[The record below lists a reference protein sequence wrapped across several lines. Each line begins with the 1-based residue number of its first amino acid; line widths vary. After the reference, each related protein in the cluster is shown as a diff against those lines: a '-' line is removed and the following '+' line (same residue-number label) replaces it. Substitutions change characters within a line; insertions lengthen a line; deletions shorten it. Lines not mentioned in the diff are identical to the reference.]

1 MKLRHFLVLAVCAL
15 AVSSCSIFRALKVD
29 GKNGPTVYSYKK
41 RQVDTIATG
50 DLAFHFPIGKH
61 AEWLDTL
68 HFLNNQPYGD
78 SMTFTE
84 VMNTKGKDQAVIII
98 HNDSIVY
105 EKYWGDYSADHMA
118 TIFSI
123 TKSLTSLL
131 CGIAIDDGYI
141 SSVDDPV
148 TDYLPELKKEDPMW
162 QELTIRHLL
171 DMRSGLDFDDAY
183 EFTSLKDL
191 KMLNAMAKL
200 NYGHNIR
207 KQVKGLKFRCK
218 PGTEF
223 RYESMTPAILGMVIE
238 RASGKSYAKYLSE
251 KVWQPLGMDSAA
263 LVIIDSKKHDMAHT
277 FGGITMNIMDLAK
290 IGRLY
295 LNKGLWD
302 GKRIVSEEWILQSTR
317 YDVTNYGY
325 HYNWYNLSYNNYYLT
340 RYPGYFALG
349 ICQQTLYVNPHKNL
363 IIVRLG
369 SSNRGYAYIPALFER
384 VANAWR

>member
-1 MKLRHFLVLAVCAL
+1 MKLRHFIMLAVCAL
-15 AVSSCSIFRALKVD
+15 AVSSCSIFRALKTD
-29 GKNGPTVYSYKK
+29 GKDGPTVYSYKK
-41 RQVDTIATG
+41 RQVDTIANG
-50 DLAFHFPIGKH
+50 GMAFHFPVGKH
-61 AEWLDTL
+61 AVWLDTL

-78 SMTFTE
+78 NQTFSE
-84 VMNTKGKDQAVIII
+84 VIETKGKDQAVLII

-105 EKYWGDYSADHMA
+105 EKYLGDYSADHMA

-123 TKSLTSLL
+123 TKSITSLL

-141 SSVDDPV
+141 HSVDDPV

-171 DMRSGLDFDDAY
+171 DMRSGLDFDDVY
-183 EFTSLKDL
+183 SFTSLKDL

-218 PGTEF
+218 PGTQY

-238 RASGKSYAKYLSE
+238 RASGKSYAEYLSE
-251 KVWQPLGMDSAA
+251 KVWQPLGMNSAA

-277 FGGITMNIMDLAK
+277 FGGVTMNIMDLAK

-295 LNKGLWD
+295 LNKGMWD
-302 GKRIVSEEWILQSTR
+302 GKRIVSEDWIVSSTR
-317 YDVTNYGY
+317 YDVTNFGY

-349 ICQQTLYVNPHKNL
+349 IFQQTLYVNPRKNL

>member
-1 MKLRHFLVLAVCAL
+1 
-15 AVSSCSIFRALKVD
+15 
-29 GKNGPTVYSYKK
+29 
-41 RQVDTIATG
+41 
-50 DLAFHFPIGKH
+50 
-61 AEWLDTL
+61 
-68 HFLNNQPYGD
+68 
-78 SMTFTE
+78 
-84 VMNTKGKDQAVIII
+84 
-98 HNDSIVY
+98 
-105 EKYWGDYSADHMA
+105 MA

-123 TKSLTSLL
+123 TKSITSLL

-141 SSVDDPV
+141 HSVDDPV

-171 DMRSGLDFDDAY
+171 DMRSGLDFDDVY
-183 EFTSLKDL
+183 SFTSLKDL

-218 PGTEF
+218 PGTQY

-238 RASGKSYAKYLSE
+238 RASGKSYAEYLSE
-251 KVWQPLGMDSAA
+251 KVWQPLGMNSAA

-277 FGGITMNIMDLAK
+277 FGGVTMNIMDLAK

-295 LNKGLWD
+295 LNKGMWD
-302 GKRIVSEEWILQSTR
+302 GKRIVSEDWIVSSTR
-317 YDVTNYGY
+317 YDVTNFGY

-349 ICQQTLYVNPHKNL
+349 IFQQTLYVNPCKNL

-384 VANAWR
+384 VAIAWPK

>member
-1 MKLRHFLVLAVCAL
+1 MKLRHFIVLAVCAL

-41 RQVDTIATG
+41 RQVDTIANG
-50 DLAFHFPIGKH
+50 DLAFHFPVGKH

-68 HFLNNQPYGD
+68 HFLDNQPYGD
-78 SMTFTE
+78 SMTFSE
-84 VMNTKGKDQAVIII
+84 VIDTKGDNQAVLII

-123 TKSLTSLL
+123 TKSITSLL

-141 SSVDDPV
+141 HSVDDPV

-171 DMRSGLDFDDAY
+171 DMRSGLDFDDVY

-207 KQVKGLKFRCK
+207 KQLKGLKFRCK
-218 PGTEF
+218 PGTQY

-238 RASGKSYAKYLSE
+238 RASGKSYAEYLSE
-251 KVWQPLGMDSAA
+251 KVWQPLGMNSAA

-277 FGGITMNIMDLAK
+277 FGGVTMNIMDLAK

-295 LNKGLWD
+295 LNKGMWD
-302 GKRIVSEEWILQSTR
+302 GERIVSEDWIVSSTR
-317 YDVTNYGY
+317 YDVTNFGY

-349 ICQQTLYVNPHKNL
+349 IFQQTLYVNPRKNL

>member
-1 MKLRHFLVLAVCAL
+1 MKLRHFIVLAVCAL

-29 GKNGPTVYSYKK
+29 GKDGPTVYSYKK
-41 RQVDTIATG
+41 RQVDTIANG
-50 DLAFHFPIGKH
+50 DLAFHFPVGKH
-61 AEWLDTL
+61 AVWLDTL
-68 HFLNNQPYGD
+68 HFLNNQPFGD

-84 VMNTKGKDQAVIII
+84 VMNTKGKDQAVLII

-105 EKYWGDYSADHMA
+105 EKYLGDYSADHMA

-123 TKSLTSLL
+123 TKSITSLL

-141 SSVDDPV
+141 HSVDDPV

-171 DMRSGLDFDDAY
+171 DMRSGLDFDDVY

-207 KQVKGLKFRCK
+207 KQLKGLKFRCK
-218 PGTEF
+218 PGTQF
-223 RYESMTPAILGMVIE
+223 RYESMTPAILGIVIE
-238 RASGKSYAKYLSE
+238 RASGKSYAEYLSE

-277 FGGITMNIMDLAK
+277 FGGVTMNIMDLAK

-295 LNKGLWD
+295 LNKGMWD
-302 GKRIVSEEWILQSTR
+302 GKRIVSEDWIVNSTR
-317 YDVTNYGY
+317 YDVTNFGY

-349 ICQQTLYVNPHKNL
+349 IFQQTLYVNPRKNL

>member
-1 MKLRHFLVLAVCAL
+1 MKLRHFIMLAVCAL
-15 AVSSCSIFRALKVD
+15 AVSSCSIFRALKTD
-29 GKNGPTVYSYKK
+29 GKDGPTVYSYKK

-50 DLAFHFPIGKH
+50 DVAFQFPVGKH

-84 VMNTKGKDQAVIII
+84 VMNTKGDNQAVLII

-105 EKYWGDYSADHMA
+105 EKYWGDYSADHLA

-123 TKSLTSLL
+123 TKSITSLL

-141 SSVDDPV
+141 HSVDDPV

-171 DMRSGLDFDDAY
+171 DMRSGLDFDDVY

-218 PGTEF
+218 PGTQY

-238 RASGKSYAKYLSE
+238 RASGKSYAEYLSE
-251 KVWQPLGMDSAA
+251 KVWQPLGMNSAA

-277 FGGITMNIMDLAK
+277 FGGVTMNIMDLAK

-295 LNKGLWD
+295 LNKGMWD
-302 GKRIVSEEWILQSTR
+302 GKRIVSEDWIVSSTR
-317 YDVTNYGY
+317 YDVTNFGY

-349 ICQQTLYVNPHKNL
+349 IFQQTLYVNPRKNL

>member
-1 MKLRHFLVLAVCAL
+1 MKLRHFIVLAVCAL

-41 RQVDTIATG
+41 RQVDTIANG
-50 DLAFHFPIGKH
+50 DLAFHFPVGKH

-78 SMTFTE
+78 SMTFSE
-84 VMNTKGKDQAVIII
+84 VIDTKGDNQAVLII

-123 TKSLTSLL
+123 TKSITSLL

-141 SSVDDPV
+141 HSVDDPV

-171 DMRSGLDFDDAY
+171 DMRSGLDFDDVY

-207 KQVKGLKFRCK
+207 KQLKGLKFRCK
-218 PGTEF
+218 PGTQY

-238 RASGKSYAKYLSE
+238 RASGKSYAEYLSE
-251 KVWQPLGMDSAA
+251 KVWQPLGMNSAA

-277 FGGITMNIMDLAK
+277 FGGVTMNIMDLAK

-295 LNKGLWD
+295 LNKGMWD
-302 GKRIVSEEWILQSTR
+302 GERIVSEDWIVSSTR
-317 YDVTNYGY
+317 YDVTNFGY

-349 ICQQTLYVNPHKNL
+349 IFQQTLYVNPRKNL

>member
-1 MKLRHFLVLAVCAL
+1 MLAVCAL
-15 AVSSCSIFRALKVD
+15 AVSSCSIFRALKTD
-29 GKNGPTVYSYKK
+29 GKDGPTVYSYKK

-50 DLAFHFPIGKH
+50 DLAFQFPVGKH

-84 VMNTKGKDQAVIII
+84 VMNTKGKDQAVLII

-105 EKYWGDYSADHMA
+105 EKYLGDYSADHMA

-123 TKSLTSLL
+123 TKSITSLL

-141 SSVDDPV
+141 HSVDDPV

-171 DMRSGLDFDDAY
+171 DMRSGLDFDDVY
-183 EFTSLKDL
+183 SFTSLKDL

-218 PGTEF
+218 PGTQY

-238 RASGKSYAKYLSE
+238 RASGKSYAEYLSE
-251 KVWQPLGMDSAA
+251 KVWQPLGMNSAA

-277 FGGITMNIMDLAK
+277 FGGVTMNIMDLAK

-295 LNKGLWD
+295 LNKGMWD
-302 GKRIVSEEWILQSTR
+302 GKRIVSEDWIVSSTR
-317 YDVTNYGY
+317 YDVTNFGY

-349 ICQQTLYVNPHKNL
+349 IFQQTLYVNPRKNL

>member
-1 MKLRHFLVLAVCAL
+1 MLAVCAL
-15 AVSSCSIFRALKVD
+15 AVSSCSIFRALKTD
-29 GKNGPTVYSYKK
+29 GKDGPTVYSYKK
-41 RQVDTIATG
+41 RQVDTIANG
-50 DLAFHFPIGKH
+50 GMAFYFPVGKH
-61 AEWLDTL
+61 AVWLDTL
-68 HFLNNQPYGD
+68 HFLNNQPFGD

-84 VMNTKGKDQAVIII
+84 VMNTKGDNQAVLII

-105 EKYWGDYSADHMA
+105 EKYWGDYSADHLA

-123 TKSLTSLL
+123 TKSITSLL

-141 SSVDDPV
+141 HSVDDPV

-171 DMRSGLDFDDAY
+171 DMRSGLDFDDVY
-183 EFTSLKDL
+183 SFTSLKDL

-218 PGTEF
+218 PGTQY

-238 RASGKSYAKYLSE
+238 RASGKSYAEYLSE
-251 KVWQPLGMDSAA
+251 KVWQPLGMNSAA
-263 LVIIDSKKHDMAHT
+263 LVIIDSKRHDMAHT
-277 FGGITMNIMDLAK
+277 FGGVTMNIMDLAK
-290 IGRLY
+290 IGCLY
-295 LNKGLWD
+295 LNKGIWD
-302 GKRIVSEEWILQSTR
+302 GKRIVSEDWIVSSTR
-317 YDVTNYGY
+317 YDVTNFGY

-349 ICQQTLYVNPHKNL
+349 IFQQTLYVNPRKNL

>member
-1 MKLRHFLVLAVCAL
+1 MKLRHLLVLAVCAL

-84 VMNTKGKDQAVIII
+84 VMDTKGDNQAVLII

-141 SSVDDPV
+141 SSVDDHV

-207 KQVKGLKFRCK
+207 KQVKSLKFRCK

-238 RASGKSYAKYLSE
+238 RASGKSYAEYLSE

-263 LVIIDSKKHDMAHT
+263 LVIIDSKKYDMAHT
-277 FGGITMNIMDLAK
+277 FGGVTMNIMDLAK

-295 LNKGLWD
+295 LNKGMWD
-302 GKRIVSEEWILQSTR
+302 GKRIVSEDWIVSSTR
-317 YDVTNYGY
+317 YDVTNFGY

-349 ICQQTLYVNPHKNL
+349 IFQQTLYVNPRKNL

-384 VANAWR
+384 VANTWR

>member
-1 MKLRHFLVLAVCAL
+1 MKLRHFIVLAVCAL

-41 RQVDTIATG
+41 RQVDTIANG
-50 DLAFHFPIGKH
+50 DLAFHFPVGKH

-78 SMTFTE
+78 SMTFSE
-84 VMNTKGKDQAVIII
+84 VIDTKGDNQAVLII

-123 TKSLTSLL
+123 TKSITSLL

-141 SSVDDPV
+141 HSVDDPV

-171 DMRSGLDFDDAY
+171 DMRSGLDFDDVY

-207 KQVKGLKFRCK
+207 KQLKGLKFRCK
-218 PGTEF
+218 PGTQY

-238 RASGKSYAKYLSE
+238 RASGKSYAEYLSE
-251 KVWQPLGMDSAA
+251 KVWQPLGMNSAA

-277 FGGITMNIMDLAK
+277 FGGVTMNIMDLAK

-295 LNKGLWD
+295 LNKGMWD
-302 GKRIVSEEWILQSTR
+302 GKRIVSEDWIVSSTR
-317 YDVTNYGY
+317 YDVTNFGY

-349 ICQQTLYVNPHKNL
+349 IFQQTLYVNPRKNL